1 MAWLDRRR
9 WWAREGLPALRI
21 LAIEH
26 WDPEGV
32 YDDPLHADAYDP
44 YLERLGR
51 MLRRGKSVDELAAYL
66 SEVRTRAF
74 RRYPNEES
82 DRAFAERVAAW
93 YSLEAPT
100 G

>member
-1 MAWLDRRR
+1 MR
-9 WWAREGLPALRI
+9 
-21 LAIEH
+21 
-26 WDPEGV
+26 
-32 YDDPLHADAYDP
+32 ADTYDP

-51 MLRRGKSVDELAAYL
+51 MLKRAKGVDELAAYL
-66 SEVRTRAF
+66 GDVRTKAF

-100 G
+100 GPGGT